1 MTDGRGLRTSAVYE
15 QLRNDIL
22 EGKLSPAERLKTAYL
37 STRFNVSM
45 TVVREALTRL
55 AEQGIVVATP
65 RSGFVVTPLSTADL
79 TDLTRVRI
87 GIETLALQDSIEHGD
102 LPWETLVVGT
112 HHTLART
119 PRPGKAEDGGV
130 AWRQGHREFHHAL
143 LSGCG
148 SPRLLAI
155 ACSLRDSSELYRA
168 WSRTLARD
176 TRRDFAA
183 EHHALL
189 DRVLARDADGAV
201 AALTQHIERTT
212 AALLDFAAA
221 SGSTA
226 R

>member
-1 MTDGRGLRTSAVYE
+1 MTDDRGLRTSAVYV

-22 EGKLSPAERLKTAYL
+22 EGKLSPAERLKTAGL
-37 STRFNVSM
+37 SSRFNVSM

-65 RSGFVVTPLSTADL
+65 RSGFVVTPLSIEDL

-87 GIETLALQDSIEHGD
+87 SIETLALEDSIKHGD
-102 LPWETLVVGT
+102 LAWETLVVGS

-119 PRPGKAEDGGV
+119 PRPGIAEDGGA
-130 AWRQGHREFHHAL
+130 AWRQCHREFHHAL

-155 ACSLRDSSELYRA
+155 ADSLRDSSELYRA

-176 TRRDFAA
+176 TDRDFAA
-183 EHHALL
+183 EHRAIV

-201 AALTQHIERTT
+201 EALSRHIERTT
-212 AALLDFAAA
+212 ATLLDFAAA
-221 SGSTA
+221 RGSAA